1 MKCRGSLAFFKIL
14 VIAFR
19 TLLPSSGV
27 CAQLAA
33 IVPLLV
39 VEPWGVSRIGIRG
52 RLIAEGTAVG
62 AEGIVQ
68 AVRLEGA
75 SGSEGIG
82 RGIRIERIRAQLAEI
97 FRVDGERQWQQ
108 KEQ

>member
-27 CAQLAA
+27 RAQLAA

-75 SGSEGIG
+75 SGSVGIG
-82 RGIRIERIRAQLAEI
+82 RGIRIERIGAQLAGI
-97 FRVDGERQWQQ
+97 FRQSRSGAEE
-108 KEQ
+108 K